1 MWESNQVALFEGMCF
16 KRNVLFCFQRNTAK
30 GKGSYSYNG
39 NKENISF
46 SMNFMVHWYGMEEKT
61 MSLRDFRRNRLF
73 QKPSHQL
80 EEKKE
85 LQDRGFR
92 ICRTLL
98 FADLKF
104 QRTTMETW

>member
-1 MWESNQVALFEGMCF
+1 MFYFVSKGTQ
-16 KRNVLFCFQRNTAK
+16 QK
-30 GKGSYSYNG
+30 GKGNYSYNE
-39 NKENISF
+39 NKENTSF
-46 SMNFMVHWYGMEEKT
+46 SMNFMVHWVWKGRKK

-85 LQDRGFR
+85 LQDRSFR
-92 ICRTLL
+92 VCRTLL